1 VRAKQDILNRAEA
14 LQLWHRVNLGT
25 VLAHGPD
32 LGARQMA
39 IITCVY
45 LEPGPHTVRSLASRL
60 RVTKAVITRALN
72 TLGRYGFV
80 DRGTDPTDKRSVLV
94 RRTANGSRYL
104 ADFAQRIHFEAQT
117 LKTPDQT
124 QGQTP
129 GQTAGQSPQAA

>member
-1 VRAKQDILNRAEA
+1 VHNGQDILNRAQA

-25 VLAHGPD
+25 VLASQPD

-39 IITCVY
+39 ILTCVY
-45 LEPGPHTVRSLASRL
+45 LEAGPHTVRSLASRL

-80 DRGTDPTDKRSVLV
+80 DRGPAPMDKRSVLV

-104 ADFAQRIHFEAQT
+104 ADFAERIRFEAQT
-117 LKTPDQT
+117 LKTPK
-124 QGQTP
+124 
-129 GQTAGQSPQAA
+129 QSSHVA

>member
-1 VRAKQDILNRAEA
+1 MHAKQDILNRAEA
-14 LQLWHRVNLGT
+14 LQLLHRVNLGT

-39 IITCVY
+39 ILTCVY
-45 LEPGPHTVRSLASRL
+45 LEAGPHTVRSLASRL

-80 DRGTDPTDKRSVLV
+80 DRGPDPQDKRSVLV

-104 ADFAQRIHFEAQT
+104 ADFAERIRFEAGT
-117 LKTPDQT
+117 LKT
-124 QGQTP
+124 
-129 GQTAGQSPQAA
+129 AKQSSHVA

>member
-1 VRAKQDILNRAEA
+1 VHSGQDILNRAEA

-25 VLAHGPD
+25 VLASQPD

-39 IITCVY
+39 ILTCVY
-45 LEPGPHTVRSLASRL
+45 LESGPHTVRSLASRL

-80 DRGTDPTDKRSVLV
+80 DRGPDPEDKRSVLV

-104 ADFAQRIHFEAQT
+104 ADFAERIRFEAGT
-117 LKTPDQT
+117 LKMPK
-124 QGQTP
+124 
-129 GQTAGQSPQAA
+129 QSSHVA